1 MDMDRVDFGYV
12 GKDGFTIYNNCFQRY
27 INARFTLK
35 RNKADWSF
43 LVTKTETLFF
53 LLIEKGKRFG
63 FDVNAILEI
72 PTSAGSTCFS
82 TASQCSKE
90 ITSYII
96 ERDIKVNSITPHMVN
111 PAFDYP
117 DFARKMMVK
126 GINPYVIDYSGRS
139 PPVFSDNMKSYISKQ
154 FPRSI
159 YFSIED
165 INCRTN
171 CARDCS
177 SKFRRFY
184 FKNGEFVKMID
195 ANRIGQGGFG
205 SVFKGTFHGEEKAMK
220 CVLIDRIEYWNTIE
234 KAKSNLE
241 KNIAEIRIQIA
252 SGGSGVIVPEA
263 FVRQQ
268 NQERDDNGKW
278 IATNYNIYVYPL
290 FIHCLIAIYMNYTK
304 IILINLQK
312 KSREKLF
319 TSVLIGQI
327 SYVLLCYYSITCIQ
341 YPDNF

>member
-1 MDMDRVDFGYV
+1 MDMDKVDFGYV
-12 GKDGFTIYNNCFQRY
+12 DKHGFTIYKICFQRY
-27 INARFTLK
+27 LDARFHLK
-35 RNKADWSF
+35 RNQADWSR
-43 LVTKTETLFF
+43 LVTKTETIFF
-53 LLIEKGKRFG
+53 HLVEEGKRLG

-72 PTSAGSTCFS
+72 PTSTGETCFY
-82 TASQCSKE
+82 TASKCSKA

-96 ERDIKVNSITPHMVN
+96 EREIKVNSITVDMIV
-111 PAFDYP
+111 PAFEYP
-117 DFARKMMVK
+117 DLKRKMMVK
-126 GINPYVIDYSGRS
+126 GINPYIIDYSGRS
-139 PPVFSDNMKSYISKQ
+139 EPVFWDNMISYICNQ
-154 FPRSI
+154 FSRSVH
-159 YFSIED
+159 FSFED
-165 INCRTN
+165 IDCSTN

-177 SKFRRFY
+177 SEFRRFY
-184 FKNGEFVKMID
+184 YKNGEFVKMID

-278 IATNYNIYVYPL
+278 IAKNYNIYVYSL

-319 TSVLIGQI
+319 TSVLIGRI
-327 SYVLLCYYSITCIQ
+327 SYLLFCYNYYSV
-341 YPDNF
+341 